1 MKSWKKYGKN
11 MLLDQK
17 GQTAIEYILL
27 LLVMTSIITSIMMFI
42 RTRYLG
48 DPEKCASPAQQK
60 LLLCKING
68 ILEPKGEG
76 KRFQYYP
83 FKK

>member
-1 MKSWKKYGKN
+1 MREWKKCDKN
-11 MLLDQK
+11 RLLDQK

-48 DPEKCASPAQQK
+48 DPEKCSTPAQQQ
-60 LLLCKING
+60 LLLCKINSF
-68 ILEPKGEG
+68 LEPKGEG